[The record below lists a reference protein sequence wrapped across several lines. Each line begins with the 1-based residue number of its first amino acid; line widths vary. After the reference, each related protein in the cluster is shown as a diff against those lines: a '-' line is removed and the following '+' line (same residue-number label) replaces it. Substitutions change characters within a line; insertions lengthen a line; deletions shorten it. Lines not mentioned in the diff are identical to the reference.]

1 MKNNLIRQA
10 LYDLRHQ
17 PVIGT
22 VTIIGTAL
30 SIFLIM
36 VIVMMNRVNI
46 IDFAPEVNR
55 SRTLYGRNLNIA
67 SLDGQS
73 NSSSRLSAKM
83 ALRLYDNL
91 KNTEVTSISTNDPET
106 VDVSVPGAKTVLAY
120 HHATDQNFWKIYEFD
135 FIAGRPYDKAAV
147 DGGVKE
153 TVITESVARQLFH
166 STDVAGREIQIRK
179 SPYRVVGVVKDV
191 SPLAKAAFADL
202 YIPYTVDGG
211 RYYDWGDRGFGRMQ
225 ALILANSEADFPAI
239 KEEVRARMNV
249 LDRELR
255 PDGDSLVY
263 HGQPYNQAESN
274 STNGSNQD
282 SGEPEQRRIR
292 WIIYAIL
299 LIVPAINLSSMT
311 QSRLRRR
318 VSEIGVRR
326 AFGCTRAEV
335 IRDVIA
341 ENFIITLI
349 GGVTGLLLCLFF
361 GYFFSDMIFSDLNV
375 MRQADLS
382 LRLLFDWK
390 LYASALLFCFV
401 LNLFSAGIPAW
412 RASRISP
419 VDAINSKN
427 M

>member
-1 MKNNLIRQA
+1 M
-10 LYDLRHQ
+10 
-17 PVIGT
+17 
-22 VTIIGTAL
+22 
-30 SIFLIM
+30 
-36 VIVMMNRVNI
+36 
-46 IDFAPEVNR
+46 NR

-299 LIVPAINLSSMT
+299 LIVPAIN
-311 QSRLRRR
+311 
-318 VSEIGVRR
+318 
-326 AFGCTRAEV
+326 
-335 IRDVIA
+335 
-341 ENFIITLI
+341 
-349 GGVTGLLLCLFF
+349 
-361 GYFFSDMIFSDLNV
+361 
-375 MRQADLS
+375 
-382 LRLLFDWK
+382 
-390 LYASALLFCFV
+390 SA
-401 LNLFSAGIPAW
+401 A
-412 RASRISP
+412 
-419 VDAINSKN
+419 
-427 M
+427 